1 MAEKR
6 PHIRVPVDGWR
17 EKKAYQPPPRK
28 IEPNEP
34 PDPAAGRAAH
44 AAVLQQQL
52 RAAVDEA
59 AARRAHLPLPGPLP
73 GVRVE
78 FESLPEWPL
87 MLQELESRK
96 ARDPAKQITI
106 LAAQTTG
113 APPIQRATVF
123 VPHGQIGHFLEQLE
137 AYATSTPSTSQG
149 KGRVFNRIAQVRLAA
164 LKSLWTDEP
173 EQWPASEE
181 SPLWWEV
188 WLRRTDGREL
198 ERLHILAE
206 HAGFRLGERRL
217 MFDER
222 IVTLVFAS
230 ARQLAGSVDVLNDL
244 AELQRARE
252 SARFFTALRSNQQ
265 AEWASDLHQ
274 RLQPP
279 PPQAPVVCV
288 LDTGVNAGHP
298 LLECALPV
306 ADRHTCNPKWGKHD
320 HEGHGTEMAGLALYG
335 DLVHPL
341 SSQGPVALQHGLE
354 SVKILPPDGSNP
366 PELYAAIMADATTHP
381 EITAP
386 ERTRIFSMSVTAG
399 DGRDRGQPTSWSSA
413 LDALAAGRS
422 FDASTKGLTYLD
434 EGDERRA
441 RLFVVSA
448 GNVSEAALCLDHLDS
463 SDTDGIQDPAHA
475 WNVLTVGAHTD
486 KAVLT
491 DPAWKSWSPVAERGE
506 LSPWSTTSLM
516 FHEDWPLKPDLVME
530 GGNVVHDGA
539 GNIDFPCDDLCLL
552 TTHHQPFI
560 KPFTP
565 TWATSAATAQ
575 AARLCALIAASQPD
589 YWPET
594 IRALA
599 VHSARWTPAML
610 AHFRGAKTKG
620 AKARLVRR
628 YGYGVPNLDR
638 ALASARNTVS
648 LVVQDTIHPFSDGTM
663 QDIHLHRLPW
673 PSDILAALGEVE
685 VRLRVT
691 LSYFIEPNPGRRGW
705 QKRHRYASHGLRFRL
720 KGATESEAEFTKR
733 INQLAREENEKAPD
747 SPGDDGWFLGPTARD
762 HGSIHTDFLKE
773 GTTAA
778 DLAAR
783 GFIAV
788 HPVAGWW
795 KEQPKRDRSALGA
808 RYALIVTIETD
819 AQDVDIWT
827 PIAQQVGI
835 EVEV

>member
-28 IEPNEP
+28 IKPNEP
-34 PDPAAGRAAH
+34 PDPVAGRAAH

-113 APPIQRATVF
+113 TPPIQHATVF

-252 SARFFTALRSNQQ
+252 PAGFFTRLRPGEQ
-265 AEWASDLHQ
+265 AEWAMDLHQ

-279 PPQAPVVCV
+279 APEAPAVCV

-298 LLECALPV
+298 LLRGALPLV
-306 ADRHTCNPKWGKHD
+306 DCHSCNPTWGVD
-320 HEGHGTEMAGLALYG
+320 DDEGHGTEMAGLALYG
-335 DLVHPL
+335 DLVQHL
-341 SSQGPVALQHGLE
+341 ASSEPVALQHRLE
-354 SVKILPPDGSNP
+354 SVKILPPHGSNP
-366 PELYAAIMADATTHP
+366 PDLYAAVTADAVSRP
-381 EITAP
+381 EISAP
-386 ERTRIFSMSVTAG
+386 QRTRIFSMAITAG
-399 DGRDRGQPTSWSSA
+399 DGRDRGRPTSWSSA

-422 FDASTKGLTYLD
+422 FDASSKGLTYLD
-434 EGDERRA
+434 EAGGRP

-448 GNVSEAALCLDHLDS
+448 GNVDASDIGPAHLDR
-463 SDTDGIQDPAHA
+463 SDTEGIQDPAHA

-486 KAVLT
+486 KVVFTTSHSA
-491 DPAWKSWSPVAERGE
+491 AWSPVAPPGE
-506 LSPWSTTSLM
+506 LSPWSTTSLT
-516 FHEDWPLKPDLVME
+516 FQEDWPLKPDVVME
-530 GGNVVHDGA
+530 GGNLIHDGG
-539 GNIDFPCDDLCLL
+539 GNFDHPDDLCLL
-552 TTHHQPFI
+552 TTHHLPAD
-560 KPFTP
+560 KSFTT

-575 AARLCALIAASQPD
+575 AAQLCAVIAASSTD
-589 YWPET
+589 LWPET
-594 IRALA
+594 VRALV

-610 AHFRGAKTKG
+610 THFRGAKTKS
-620 AKARLVRR
+620 ARARLVRR

-638 ALASARNTVS
+638 ALASARNAVS
-648 LVVQDTIHPFSDGTM
+648 LVVQDTIRPFSDGTM

-673 PSDILAALGEVE
+673 PGQILADLGEME

-720 KGATESEAEFTKR
+720 KGATESEAEFTRR

-795 KEQPKRDRSALGA
+795 KDQPKRDRSALGA

-835 EVEV
+835 EVEA